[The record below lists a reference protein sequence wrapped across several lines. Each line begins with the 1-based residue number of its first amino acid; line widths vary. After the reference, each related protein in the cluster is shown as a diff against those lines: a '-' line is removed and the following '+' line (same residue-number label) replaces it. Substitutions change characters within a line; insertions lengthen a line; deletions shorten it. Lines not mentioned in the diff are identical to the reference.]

1 MNIKKSNYVIF
12 RPHQKKLNYQPQI
25 YIFDNENNK
34 KVSLERKIFI
44 KYLGLLIDENLS
56 WKTHINSVATK
67 ISKTIGLIARLRHIV
82 PTCTLLN
89 IYQSLIV
96 PYITYG
102 LISWGNACKTFL
114 DQILVLQKRAL
125 RLIYFAE
132 TNDHA
137 IPFFVKAKILPVQ
150 FLYYESV
157 CNLMLDINR
166 NTAPRNIL
174 NLFSRI
180 SSVHS
185 YKTRSSTSDHFYTK
199 ESRINATRNAFSRV
213 GVKIWNGIPAT
224 LKKSTKKSFK
234 ESLKGKLFDILE
246 NVDSYIEVEAI
257 IDQMKN

>member
-1 MNIKKSNYVIF
+1 M
-12 RPHQKKLNYQPQI
+12 L
-25 YIFDNENNK
+25 
-34 KVSLERKIFI
+34 KI
-44 KYLGLLIDENLS
+44 LS

-114 DQILVLQKRAL
+114 DQI
-125 RLIYFAE
+125 YFAE
-132 TNDHA
+132 TNDNA

-157 CNLMLDINR
+157 CNLTFDINEK
-166 NTAPRNIL
+166 TAPRNIL

-185 YKTRSSTSDHFYTK
+185 YKTHTLTSNHFCAK

-213 GVKIWNGIPAT
+213 GVKILNGIPAT
-224 LKKSTKKSFK
+224 LYKSAKTFSKKV
-234 ESLKGKLFDILE
+234 I
-246 NVDSYIEVEAI
+246 
-257 IDQMKN
+257 